1 MAQTNELVSFADIKN
16 GNEKA
21 FNGAFD
27 LYYTSLCFFTDNIL
41 HDFDL
46 SRSVV
51 QQVFVDMWVKRE
63 KLQVVSLKA
72 YLFQSARNAALD
84 VLKHKKAESKYLAML
99 DQSEK
104 ESMTDWIEN
113 AELADRINKAI
124 DKLPEKCRQIFI
136 LCRFEELKYAEVA
149 ERLNISVK
157 TVEMQVSIALK
168 KLRNDLSEYQ
178 SINLFSLFLSKK
190 VYLPYRVF

>member
-1 MAQTNELVSFADIKN
+1 MAQTNDLVSFTDIKN

-21 FNGAFD
+21 FNEAFD
-27 LYYTSLCFFTDNIL
+27 LYYTSLCFFADNIL

-104 ESMTDWIEN
+104 ELMTDWIEN

-168 KLRNDLSEYQ
+168 KLRSDLAEYQ

>member
-21 FNGAFD
+21 FNEAFD
-27 LYYTSLCFFTDNIL
+27 LYYTSLCFFADNIL

-104 ESMTDWIEN
+104 ELMTDWIEN

-168 KLRNDLSEYQ
+168 KLRSDLAEYQ